1 MKRLGLLLGL
11 DLLLAGCGGAA
22 APATTSA
29 PTRPAASASAKPA
42 ASIVASAT
50 GGAWDDIVTAA
61 RKEGKVEVIVGPGT
75 NFREGVQP
83 FTTAYPGIE
92 LNAKGEHIRDAL
104 PRILRERQGGVYSTD
119 VMIGAIGAGVFDQ
132 WIPQGVL
139 DPLEPALLLPEVKD
153 DSKWRGGLSG
163 AWEDKAKKYIF
174 GFISSAQPSIV
185 YVNRDGLPES
195 DLPGHITANDLMNPK
210 LKGKIVWDDPRE
222 LGSGVNLATLL
233 MKSQGEDFLRRLLSD
248 QQPVL
253 SRDPRQQVEWLIRGT
268 YPVGLSIDQNELE
281 RLRSQGLGKNVV
293 KLEMD
298 LGVVTAIPKFGT
310 VARFNKAPHPNAA
323 IMFVNWLLSKEG
335 QTAFTAKVRDENSR
349 RLDVP
354 PVSPDEA
361 VQPGVQ
367 YVDSQSEEFAPIRA
381 RAAEVARAARP

>member
-253 SRDPRQQVEWLIRGT
+253 SRDPRQQVEWLVRGT

-281 RLRSQGLGKNVV
+281 RLR
-293 KLEMD
+293 
-298 LGVVTAIPKFGT
+298 
-310 VARFNKAPHPNAA
+310 PNAA
-323 IMFVNWLLSKEG
+323 IVFVNWLLSKEG
-335 QTAFTAKVRDENSR
+335 QTAFTSKVRDENSR

-354 PVSPDEA
+354 PVSPDEV